1 MRLGLLACLLTAIV
15 GCAPPPLEQPDPA
28 IRITFPPTNVEG
40 LTVCPS
46 FVVVTEIDGFTLV
59 PGDVDEAPDPARGH
73 WHLYEGDVYQSS
85 VSVNWTRHAVAS
97 TSFPMNLRIEARLAE
112 VNHNETGVKATA
124 EFMVDDAP
132 GCVGGDPAGVQ
143 DTGDTADGV

>member
-1 MRLGLLACLLTAIV
+1 MRNRFLACVLTSVV
-15 GCAPPPLEQPDPA
+15 GCAPPPLEQDDPA

-46 FVVVTEIDGFTLV
+46 FVVVAEIDGFTLV
-59 PGDVDEAPDPARGH
+59 PDGSTEAPDLTRGH
-73 WHLYEGDVYQSS
+73 WHLYEGDVYQAT
-85 VSVNWTRHAVAS
+85 VSETWTRHTAEV

-132 GCVGGDPAGVQ
+132 GCVGGDS
-143 DTGDTADGV
+143 TGALDSGDPADGT